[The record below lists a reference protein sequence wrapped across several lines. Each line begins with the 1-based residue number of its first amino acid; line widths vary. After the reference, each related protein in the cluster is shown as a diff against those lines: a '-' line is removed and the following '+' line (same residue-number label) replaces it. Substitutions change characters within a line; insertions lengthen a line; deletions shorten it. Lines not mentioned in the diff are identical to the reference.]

1 MNISRIKPY
10 CRPIYRACFAAAFL
24 LSLGA
29 CASLQTAWSVV
40 TGASVSPTQILVAA
54 NAFDAGEASATQYLL
69 YCKATVPAPSYCAL
83 STRKSV
89 VTAVRAGRVART
101 QLEPYIVS
109 GAAGPAALYNTLVAT
124 ITTLQSQ
131 VPATSGVVQ

>member
-1 MNISRIKPY
+1 MKK
-10 CRPIYRACFAAAFL
+10 L
-24 LSLGA
+24 LLVIPLALMLGA

-40 TGASVSPTQILVAA
+40 TGASISPTQIIIAA

-83 STRKSV
+83 STRQQV
-89 VTAVRAGRVART
+89 VAAVRAGRVTRA

-109 GAAGPAALYNTLVAT
+109 NTAGPAALYNALVAT
-124 ITTLQSQ
+124 VTSLQSQ
-131 VPATSGVVQ
+131 IPTAGVAK

>member
-1 MNISRIKPY
+1 MKKLLLIIPL
-10 CRPIYRACFAAAFL
+10 A

-40 TGASVSPTQILVAA
+40 TGTTVSPTQIIVAA

-69 YCKATVPAPSYCAL
+69 FCRATVPAPSYCAL
-83 STRKSV
+83 STRQTVIKS
-89 VTAVRAGRVART
+89 VRAGRVARN

-109 GAAGPAALYNTLVAT
+109 GTAGPAAIYNTLIAT
-124 ITTLQSQ
+124 VQSLQTQ
-131 VPATSGVVQ
+131 IPATGAAK